1 MTAES
6 EKLKIRQVIEDWLK
20 ASQEGNLEAVLPLM
34 AEDVIFLQPGQE
46 PMVGRDAFAVAA
58 RAAAGKVRLVEAT
71 PLIREIVVMGDFAYC
86 WNCLSLKFA
95 VQDDGSFQQRT
106 GDVFSIFRKEPDGR
120 WVIFRDANLLTS
132 KKDA

>member
-20 ASQEGNLEAVLPLM
+20 ASKEGNMEAVLPLM

-46 PMVGRDAFAVAA
+46 PMVGREAFAVAS
-58 RAAAGKVRLVEAT
+58 RAAAGTIRLVEAT
-71 PLIREIVVMGDFAYC
+71 PHIREIVILGDFAYC
-86 WNCLSLKFA
+86 WNCLDLKFA
-95 VQDDGSFQQRT
+95 TQVGDGFQQRI
-106 GDVFSIFRKEPDGR
+106 GDVLSIFRKEPDGR